1 MAVRRTGMF
10 DAPSSVVSVQTIN
23 SPVGDTAGV
32 WQALSQTAGVIMD
45 KLQPLRNQAAQ
56 NAALQD
62 ASEGRYGLRAPLSDE
77 AEIYNNAMTQSY
89 LLATE
94 RDIDQRLIEIESEH
108 ADSPEAFTSA
118 FDGVR
123 AGFMENAPDDLAPH
137 LDALLTQRETEATRR
152 IGERLRNRAI
162 EAYASNA
169 AARLAQMEARLTGY
183 EDINSEE
190 FQTAFSEYEQTG
202 LAIMKN
208 PLSGVTGDEWEFRRG
223 NFFSRL
229 TANQVAN
236 QAITMYQDEGGN
248 AESAARAIAFVE
260 EQMRNPELVLT
271 EAQRDASFNE
281 ARRRINAMEVER
293 RRSERE
299 LATQIRL
306 ARSEANNEARD
317 LLSGANAMA
326 QSFVVIPDDEIA
338 ELSQAVQASGS
349 AARAR
354 EFNELV
360 IENNVR
366 GRLQGAT
373 LPQIDGVIGQFR
385 ELAQQGDGDA
395 AVALLEAQRYRDNLL
410 RADTVT
416 GMQLHQGQAPAPL
429 YEGLGPRIRQVESFG
444 RDVGRNDLT
453 YLSPGERE
461 ALAAEVSRGGEGA
474 LSIIRG
480 IVSEAASEPGG
491 GRLRAQRILSEIAG
505 AAGPE
510 YAAIGNV
517 YLRGGEASSGT
528 ARVMTNAI
536 QARQQEGYNRSTYL
550 PTNRPAGVE
559 NTIIAE
565 VLGEQNMRGMSPEE
579 LNEIQVAADLYYEG
593 RAIGDPAI
601 YESSSRYE
609 NAYRSAV
616 QSVLGGV
623 SRNIGGREFAFGGVA
638 DTGRRLNA
646 GTRYGGVT
654 VNNEVVIP
662 NWIRRDQFS
671 QVYRSLSLGDF
682 SEAGNGR
689 IPMGGAVSDWREA
702 RLVPTGRELG
712 EYFLIDE
719 NGARY
724 MVGTGADRQPYAFNI
739 NRLRAS
745 LAERRRDAVVP

>member
-1 MAVRRTGMF
+1 MALRRTGMF
-10 DAPSSVVSVQTIN
+10 DAPSSVISVQQIN

-32 WQALSQTAGVIMD
+32 WQALGRTAGVIME

-56 NAALQD
+56 NAALRD
-62 ASEGRYGLRAPLSDE
+62 ANEGRYGLRAPLSEE

-94 RDIDQRLIEIESEH
+94 RDIDQRLIELESEH
-108 ADSPEAFTSA
+108 ADNPEKFSSA
-118 FDGVR
+118 FQSVR

-137 LDALLTQRETEATRR
+137 LDALLTQRETETTRR
-152 IGERLRNRAI
+152 IGERLRNQAI
-162 EAYASNA
+162 ASYAQNA

-190 FQTAFSEYEQTG
+190 FQTAFAEYEQTG
-202 LAIMKN
+202 RAIMEN
-208 PLSGVTGDEWEFRRG
+208 PLSGITGDEWEFRRS

-236 QAITMYQDEGGN
+236 QAINMYQDEGGN
-248 AESAARAIAFVE
+248 AESAARAVAFVE
-260 EQMRNPELVLT
+260 EQMRNPDLVLT

-281 ARRRINAMEVER
+281 ARRRIGQLETER
-293 RRSERE
+293 RRAERE
-299 LATQIRL
+299 LAVQIRM
-306 ARSEANNEARD
+306 ARAEANNEARD
-317 LLSGANAMA
+317 LMTGANALA

-338 ELSQAVQASGS
+338 ELGQAVSASGS

-360 IENNVR
+360 IENSVR
-366 GRLQGAT
+366 RRLQG
-373 LPQIDGVIGQFR
+373 LPLPLIDAAIGQFR
-385 ELAQQGDGDA
+385 ERAQTGDTDA
-395 AVALLEAQRYRDNLL
+395 AVALLEAERYRDNL
-410 RADTVT
+410 RRIDTVT
-416 GMQLHQGQAPAPL
+416 GMQVHRGEAPAPL
-429 YEGLGPRIRQVESFG
+429 YEGLGPRIRQVEDFSQETG
-444 RDVGRNDLT
+444 RSDTT

-461 ALAAEVSRGGEGA
+461 MIAGELSRGGESA
-474 LSIIRG
+474 LQIIRG
-480 IVSEAASEPGG
+480 IVSEAASEPGN
-491 GRLRAQRILSEIAG
+491 GRLRAQRILSEVAG

-517 YLRGGEASSGT
+517 YLRGGEASART
-528 ARVMTNAI
+528 ARVMANAI
-536 QARQQEGYNRSTYL
+536 QARQQDGYSRSTYL
-550 PTNRPAGVE
+550 PQGRPAGIE
-559 NTIIAE
+559 NTVIAE

-593 RAIGDPAI
+593 RAINDPGV
-601 YESSSRYE
+601 YESTTRYE
-609 NAYRSAV
+609 QAYRSAV

-623 SRNIGGREFAFGGVA
+623 TRNINGREYSFGGVA

-654 VNNEVVIP
+654 VQNAVVIP
-662 NWIRRDQFS
+662 NWIRRDQFQ
-671 QVYRSLSLGDF
+671 QVYRGLNLGDF
-682 SEAGNGR
+682 SEAGDGR
-689 IPMGGAVSDWREA
+689 VPLGGNVNDWREA
-702 RLVPTGRELG
+702 RLAPTGREVG
-712 EYFLIDE
+712 EYYLLDE

-724 MVGTGADRQPYAFNI
+724 MVGTGAQRQPYVFNM